1 MWECAMTEKATQDEK
16 AIIEKILQ
24 RRDLKQPRISADRMK
39 VFKAKIGEEIQ
50 RSGKLSQEYVNELME
65 HLKNGEL

>member
-1 MWECAMTEKATQDEK
+1 MIEKATHDDD

-39 VFKAKIGEEIQ
+39 DFKAKLGEEIQ
-50 RSGKLSQEYVNELME
+50 RSGKLSQEFINALVEQ
-65 HLKNGEL
+65 LKNGEL